1 MAPHPYSP
9 ADPLKN
15 EVGGFFVGMAKR
27 RSQRGNCL
35 PKKYFKKNQ
44 RRR

>member
-9 ADPLKN
+9 ADPLKK

-27 RSQRGNCL
+27 RRRRGECL